1 MKKSCYPMP
10 RCPRCGKEIDSITN
24 VQSGY
29 MEYVLKIDENGD
41 YDYDS
46 SEGGFSTDDSLNDFR
61 CPECNGS
68 LFPDSEGDAVAF
80 LKGEIEARYGEK
92 EDCVVIE
99 KRNDT
104 TT

>member
-10 RCPRCGKEIDSITN
+10 KCPRCGKEIDSITN

-46 SEGGFSTDDSLNDFR
+46 SDGGFSTDDMLNDSAALNATTLCFR
-61 CPECNGS
+61 TARMMQL
-68 LFPDSEGDAVAF
+68 LFS
-80 LKGEIEARYGEK
+80 GEK
-92 EDCVVIE
+92 L
-99 KRNDT
+99 KQDT
-104 TT
+104 MRKKIV